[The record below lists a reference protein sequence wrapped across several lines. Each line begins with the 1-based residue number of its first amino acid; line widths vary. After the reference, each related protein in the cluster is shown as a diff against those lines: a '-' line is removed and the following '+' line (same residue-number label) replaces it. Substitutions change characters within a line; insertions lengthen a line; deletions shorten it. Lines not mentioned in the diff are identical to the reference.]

1 MLPMTLR
8 KPVEDFDGGLDQ
20 IAQLSQ
26 FPSDVFFLGEGIS
39 CFPFVFQIF
48 QFGFVFSLPVLQV
61 GSVLRLSLNSL
72 NWM

>member
-26 FPSDVFFLGEGIS
+26 FPSDVFWGEEGIS

-48 QFGFVFSLPVLQV
+48 QFGFVFSPSRFTSWKCVKIE
-61 GSVLRLSLNSL
+61 SKFT
-72 NWM
+72 